1 MRGGGQFLLAGNM
14 CFHSYNAAGMGVS
27 CGAPGTHFTDSM
39 LFCENTG
46 SGTYVLGNIIADNI
60 KVHGTSGITMDL
72 NLNGA
77 NWIPK
82 ASLLL

>member
-1 MRGGGQFLLAGNM
+1 VRGGGQFLLAGNM
-14 CFHSYNAAGMGVS
+14 YFHSYNAAGMGVS
-27 CGAPGTHFTDSM
+27 CGAAGTHLDNII

-46 SGTYVLGNIIADNI
+46 SGSYALGNMIADNI
-60 KVHGTSGITMDL
+60 KVHGTSGITMNL